1 MKKVIPLISIFLL
14 VSCSMNQQGTKKDD
28 YAFRIINNSKDILI
42 TTRMNEEKTNQG
54 ELEIETLPP
63 FVETSYPNVK
73 KLIDVIDDENT
84 SYDIGAFSV
93 YNVNNNADK
102 SNKALY
108 FFKFTFYV
116 KNTSES
122 TSELNVR
129 FFINENEA
137 SLERDFCL
145 IDTARLMI
153 FENTEQGNHSYR
165 VFAKEAAEYNYDIE
179 GNRTRREFISSYPS
193 GSNQEDEGHPLAEN
207 LFTSSRNKAYVDYKV
222 SDFKQNDLIR
232 YTIVAW
238 LEGEDPESRADA
250 EIPAASSLQLGA
262 IFTMHEQQ

>member
-28 YAFRIINNSKDILI
+28 YAFRIINNSKDLLI
-42 TTRMNEEKTNQG
+42 TTRMNEKKTNQS

-63 FVETSYPNVK
+63 FVETSYPNVE

-122 TSELNVR
+122 ISELNAR
-129 FFINENEA
+129 FFISEGET
-137 SLERDFCL
+137 SLERDFSL
-145 IDTARLMI
+145 IDTLRLMI
-153 FENTEQGNHSYR
+153 FENTEQDNHSYH
-165 VFAKEAAEYNYDIE
+165 VFAKEAATSNYDSE
-179 GNRTRREFISSYPS
+179 GNKTYREFISAYPN
-193 GSNQEDEGHPLAEN
+193 GSNQEDEDHPLAET
-207 LFTSSRNKAYVDYKV
+207 LLTSSRKAYVDYKV
-222 SDFKQNDLIR
+222 SDFKQNDQIR
-232 YTIVAW
+232 YTMVVW

-250 EIPAASSLQLGA
+250 EVPAVSSLQLGA
-262 IFTMHEQQ
+262 TFTMYKQQ